1 MGIAGEG
8 VGGGSRAA
16 KDLGLSL
23 AGSHNKYLLS
33 IYYVPGIVLSIFEV
47 FSPLSRAEGLRPSPE
62 VNGEPPMVHEHE
74 SVVLEKDV
82 GNSFAYRQVTQAQRG
97 CRSQRKHALSKGVAT
112 TWLQPTVDRDSGPP
126 SLL

>member
-1 MGIAGEG
+1 
-8 VGGGSRAA
+8 
-16 KDLGLSL
+16 
-23 AGSHNKYLLS
+23 
-33 IYYVPGIVLSIFEV
+33 
-47 FSPLSRAEGLRPSPE
+47 
-62 VNGEPPMVHEHE
+62 MVHEHE